1 MKTTSMTSD
10 DFCTALGK
18 ELRQIRET
26 AGLSR
31 QQLAERSGVHR
42 NSIANYEGGA
52 DLPVMTFIRLCVAMG
67 AGCAQTLARVLE
79 NK

>member
-1 MKTTSMTSD
+1 
-10 DFCTALGK
+10 
-18 ELRQIRET
+18 
-26 AGLSR
+26 
-31 QQLAERSGVHR
+31 VHR

>member
-1 MKTTSMTSD
+1 MTFARHWERNCARS
-10 DFCTALGK
+10 A
-18 ELRQIRET
+18 RT

-79 NK
+79 K